1 MRAEMPAGPEA
12 KARRAAGRAR
22 HIVSAALALSL
33 AAALSY
39 GGYGAWAYWL
49 RDRNVFDE
57 FLYGR
62 QANLLPDSLYKG
74 LLSRKW
80 APEGFCGAT
89 DKLAV
94 KMENDA
100 REWDAY
106 YCGDEW
112 EQGWIVI
119 SLAEGYVD
127 YTLFAT
133 AKGSDGREYY
143 CSPRWRYDAATNTL
157 SCTKV
162 DYIEESEFGYTH
174 MVSEEEFFR
183 LTGWTRGDVEEWA
196 EWTMWGFF
204 VPGYFERN
212 ADTTRF
218 SEGDLGDLRVEA
230 PWLEGGGDEG

>member
-1 MRAEMPAGPEA
+1 MRAETPADPA
-12 KARRAAGRAR
+12 RKARRIA
-22 HIVSAALALSL
+22 SAALALSL

-49 RDRNVFDE
+49 RDRDVFDE

-100 REWDAY
+100 REWWLSY
-106 YCGDEW
+106 RGDEW
-112 EQGWIVI
+112 GGGGITI
-119 SLAEGYVD
+119 SLKEGTVLFSLLRDVD
-127 YTLFAT
+127 
-133 AKGSDGREYY
+133 GPDGAVYKVCPE
-143 CSPRWRYDAATNTL
+143 WVYDAATRTL
-157 SCTKV
+157 SFTEV
-162 DYIEESEFGYTH
+162 TYRAVEGDDVRFDVPEGEFL
-174 MVSEEEFFR
+174 EA
-183 LTGWTRGDVEEWA
+183 TGWTRGDVEEWA
-196 EWTMWGFF
+196 EWTVWGFF
-204 VPGYFERN
+204 VPGYLEAN
-212 ADTTRF
+212 AGATRF
-218 SEGDLGDLRVEA
+218 SEGDLGELRVEA